1 MSIID
6 IANKNPLFQTSV
18 VELFETRDR
27 LAEGVLRTAGGD
39 YDVAVHRDK
48 GRASVMVT
56 ILPEIEDEGRRREA
70 ALRFARLA
78 LADPSTWGPVAVDTA
93 DGEVV
98 YHIDCISEVSSRALD
113 RALERAR
120 EFIEAH
126 GGEVRGAVFE
136 SGGAPASDFDLED
149 LF

>member
-27 LAEGVLRTAGGD
+27 LAEGVLRAAGED

-48 GRASVMVT
+48 GQASVMVT
-56 ILPEIEDEGRRREA
+56 IMPEIEDKGRCREA

-78 LADPSTWGPVAVDTA
+78 LADPSTWGPIAVDTA
-93 DGEVV
+93 GGEVV
-98 YHIDCISEVSSRALD
+98 YHIDCISEVSARTLD

-120 EFIEAH
+120 EFIETH
-126 GGEVRGAVFE
+126 GGEVRGTVFE
-136 SGGAPASDFDLED
+136 GGPAPASDFDLED